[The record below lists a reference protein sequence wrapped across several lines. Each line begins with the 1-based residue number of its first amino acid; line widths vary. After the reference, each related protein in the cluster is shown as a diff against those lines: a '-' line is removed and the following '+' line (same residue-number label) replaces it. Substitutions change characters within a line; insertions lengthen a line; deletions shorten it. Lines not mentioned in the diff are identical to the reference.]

1 MEIYV
6 FFFFSFLDSFFSS
19 FYPVCLLLIILCYIY
34 LFCMYEWCVWTCM
47 PWVACG
53 TSGQL
58 VRIVLSFQNVGSGV
72 QTQVFRL
79 DNKDLNPLSHVASP
93 CLLFFQVTGTT
104 NVQPYYGPLLVPGF
118 VSILSF
124 CKPECFSPLP
134 DIHFHSGSSPH

>member
-1 MEIYV
+1 MCVDMHAMRCMWYV
-6 FFFFSFLDSFFSS
+6 
-19 FYPVCLLLIILCYIY
+19 
-34 LFCMYEWCVWTCM
+34 
-47 PWVACG
+47 
-53 TSGQL
+53 
-58 VRIVLSFQNVGSGV
+58 IVLSFQNVGSGV

-124 CKPECFSPLP
+124 CKPECFPPLP